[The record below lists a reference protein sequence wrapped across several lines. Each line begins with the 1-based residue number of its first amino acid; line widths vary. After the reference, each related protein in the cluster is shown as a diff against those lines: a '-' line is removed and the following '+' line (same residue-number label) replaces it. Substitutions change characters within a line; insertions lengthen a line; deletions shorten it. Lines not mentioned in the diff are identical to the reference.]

1 VSADATK
8 SSTLRFALLC
18 VAVILG
24 VGAYIAYSLSRTAEP
39 SAPPATPVDPARLTE
54 LRHQSHLLFRITS
67 LGADYG
73 RVGAVSVS
81 APSEAPVVTE
91 LTCDRV
97 HASAEYGLCLQADRG
112 VLTTYRALAFGA
124 DLRSH
129 FEFPLQGAPSRTRTS
144 AKAPLAASTVFV
156 SGDSYSSGSFSTRTT
171 LYDLRSNRIVGD
183 LETFAVMR
191 DGKAFKNQ
199 DFNFWGVTFKDDG
212 DGFYATLGTSG
223 TRLLVQGSI
232 RDRKMTVI
240 GSDVECPMLSP
251 DGTRLVFK
259 NRVLES
265 GRLSWRL
272 RVLDLGSGALIDL
285 AETRNV
291 DDQAEWLDDRR
302 VLYALPRLGTASSDV
317 WVVPADG
324 SGAPEVLVREAFSP
338 AVVRVT
344 P

>member
-1 VSADATK
+1 MPADATK
-8 SSTLRFALLC
+8 PATVRFALLC
-18 VAVILG
+18 VAVIAG
-24 VGAYIAYSLSRTAEP
+24 VAAYVAYSRSRTPAPITP
-39 SAPPATPVDPARLTE
+39 SATPVDPVRLAE
-54 LRHQSHLLFRITS
+54 LRRKSHLLFRITS
-67 LGADYG
+67 LGPNYG
-73 RVGAVSVS
+73 RVGVVSVS
-81 APSEAPVVTE
+81 APAEPPVVTD

-112 VLTTYRALAFGA
+112 VLTTYRALAFDA
-124 DLRSH
+124 NLRPHSD
-129 FEFPLQGAPSRTRTS
+129 FPLQGAPSRTRTS
-144 AKAPLAASTVFV
+144 AAAPLAASTVFV
-156 SGDSYSSGSFSTRTT
+156 SGDSYASGSFSTRTT

-183 LETFAVMR
+183 LEAFTVIR

-199 DFNFWGVTFKDDG
+199 DFNFWGVTFSEDG

-232 RDRKMTVI
+232 RDRNMTVA
-240 GSDVECPMLSP
+240 GNDVECPMLSP

-259 NRVLES
+259 NRVVEG

-272 RVLDLGSGALIDL
+272 RVLDLRSRGLIDL
-285 AETRNV
+285 AETLNV

-324 SGAPEVLVREAFSP
+324 SAGPEVFLREAFSP
-338 AVVRVT
+338 AVVRV